1 MFNQLNQ
8 ILKSKIKSLE
18 FLSLINNLKPSI
30 RILCHEDNQESLLSI
45 INKNKLFFSKSDF
58 KIQKDINNNYSDKSF
73 KITNDKK
80 GYFIFYISKNKTEE
94 LKELE
99 INNNHKELGLKLGYP
114 KCCCDFF
121 NKNFNTN
128 NTDLTL
134 DILNNSLGY
143 IFPFQTNIAARHFDF
158 NLISH
163 FPCSFN
169 CEESLKIANN
179 NLKLINHDF
188 NFLKS
193 IILYSKEHGIFLINN
208 YTKEENKIKF
218 NSIKNTSTNKLYY
231 FLNESKEFE
240 IIDKNN
246 IKIQNDLINIGVM
259 IFN

>member
-114 KCCCDFF
+114 K
-121 NKNFNTN
+121 
-128 NTDLTL
+128 
-134 DILNNSLGY
+134 
-143 IFPFQTNIAARHFDF
+143 
-158 NLISH
+158 
-163 FPCSFN
+163 
-169 CEESLKIANN
+169 
-179 NLKLINHDF
+179 
-188 NFLKS
+188 
-193 IILYSKEHGIFLINN
+193 
-208 YTKEENKIKF
+208 
-218 NSIKNTSTNKLYY
+218 
-231 FLNESKEFE
+231 
-240 IIDKNN
+240 
-246 IKIQNDLINIGVM
+246 
-259 IFN
+259 